1 MIKAFYSNLPV
12 DDSADLFKPVSSEIK
27 WTQSET
33 SQNVVNLQ
41 WFTLLNHSPG
51 SSIVMADNT
60 TQYWVFMTTD
70 MDANLD
76 SECILNKEVQEANKY
91 NKYKTFDSQKD
102 VAVRP
107 GQQYKVNI
115 VADIYDGEFHGN
127 HYIYESFAFKA

>member
-1 MIKAFYSNLPV
+1 
-12 DDSADLFKPVSSEIK
+12 
-27 WTQSET
+27 
-33 SQNVVNLQ
+33 
-41 WFTLLNHSPG
+41 
-51 SSIVMADNT
+51 MADNT

-107 GQQYKVNI
+107 GQ
-115 VADIYDGEFHGN
+115 
-127 HYIYESFAFKA
+127 